1 MKILAIESSCDET
14 AAAVVTEINKKPV
27 ILSTVVSSQIDLHK
41 RFGGVVPEVAARAH
55 IESIIPVIEESL
67 EKSNTKIEEIDY
79 LAVTNGP
86 GLIGSLVVGV
96 ETAKAI
102 SVALGIPLVPVN
114 HLEGHIYASFT
125 RGISNSE
132 LRISNKFKTLRKP
145 DLIKNSKL
153 EIKNSSPSFPVLT
166 LLVSGGNTLLILMKD
181 HLHYQVLGQTI
192 DDAAGEAFDKGAKLM
207 NLDYPGGPIIS
218 ERAKKGDENKYK
230 LPIID
235 LTEKPTRGKDGFM
248 NHPEAS
254 LNFSFSGLKTALLN
268 TIKGLP
274 RLSEKT
280 INDLCA
286 SYQKAIVDT
295 LIQNSI
301 RAIKKYEPK
310 TFVLAGGVAANPML
324 RAKLGQAIESSSPPW
339 PTRACRSGR
348 HTSYLIPPTS
358 LCGDNAAMIGIAAYY
373 KIRNSKLETRNSS
386 EAIAVPN
393 LKIV

>member
-27 ILSTVVSSQIDLHK
+27 VLSNVVSSQIDLHK
-41 RFGGVVPEVAARAH
+41 RYGGVVPEVAARAH

-67 EKSNTKIEEIDY
+67 EKANTKIEEIDN
-79 LAVTNGP
+79 LAVTSGP

-114 HLEGHIYASFT
+114 HLEGHIYATFGSEFK
-125 RGISNSE
+125 ILNS
-132 LRISNKFKTLRKP
+132 KFKNR
-145 DLIKNSKL
+145 NSKY
-153 EIKNSSPSFPVLT
+153 EIQNTVPKFPVLT

-181 HLHYQVLGQTI
+181 HLQYEVLGQTI

-268 TIKGLP
+268 IIKGLP
-274 RLSEKT
+274 KLSEKT

-295 LIQNSI
+295 LIQNSM

-324 RAKLGQAIESSSPPW
+324 RERLGQAIESSSPI
-339 PTRACRSGR
+339 
-348 HTSYLIPPTS
+348 TSYLIPPTS

-373 KIRNSKLETRNSS
+373 KIRNSKFEIRNSS